1 MLRYP
6 CLVLD
11 HDDTVVQ
18 STPTINYPSFVES
31 LRVLRPGME
40 ISLEA
45 FLRYCYAP
53 GFFELCTDILGFSDE
68 ELNFQIAYWRR
79 YSRSHRP
86 LPYPG
91 LDEILHQQ
99 RELGGLICVVSH
111 SSGENIRRDYRESFG
126 LVPDLIYSS
135 DLPPEQ
141 RKPSPYAL
149 RDIMERCGLAP
160 NQLLMVDD
168 LKPGLEMARA
178 CGVPFAAAGWSHTV
192 PELAENLRQCSD
204 FYLESVDGLRHLL
217 FD

>member
-31 LRVLRPGME
+31 LHILRPGTE
-40 ISLEA
+40 ISLED

-68 ELNFQIAYWRR
+68 ELDFQIAYWRR

-86 LPYPG
+86 LPYDGFGP
-91 LDEILHQQ
+91 LLRQQ
-99 RELGGLICVVSH
+99 REQGGLICVISH
-111 SSGENIRRDYRESFG
+111 SSDENIRRDYRENFG
-126 LVPDLIYSS
+126 IVPDLVYSS
-135 DLPPEQ
+135 DLPAEQ

-149 RDIMERCGLAP
+149 RDIMVRCGLEP
-160 NQLLMVDD
+160 QQLLMVDD
-168 LKPGLEMARA
+168 LRPGLEMARA
-178 CGVPFAAAGWSHTV
+178 CGVPFAAAGWSHTI
-192 PELAENLRQCSD
+192 PELADDLQRGSD
-204 FYLESVDGLRHLL
+204 FYLKTVDELRHLL

>member
-68 ELNFQIAYWRR
+68 
-79 YSRSHRP
+79 
-86 LPYPG
+86 
-91 LDEILHQQ
+91 
-99 RELGGLICVVSH
+99 
-111 SSGENIRRDYRESFG
+111 
-126 LVPDLIYSS
+126 
-135 DLPPEQ
+135 
-141 RKPSPYAL
+141 
-149 RDIMERCGLAP
+149 
-160 NQLLMVDD
+160 
-168 LKPGLEMARA
+168 
-178 CGVPFAAAGWSHTV
+178 
-192 PELAENLRQCSD
+192 
-204 FYLESVDGLRHLL
+204 
-217 FD
+217 